1 LSFSSYFRMGNI
13 KGINREVST
22 TRSKVSIIGA
32 GNVGATCAF
41 RVAEKGYA
49 DIVLLDIIGGLPQG
63 KGLDMLEAT
72 PIIDSDV
79 KIMGTDDYEETA
91 NSDIVVITTGVPRKP
106 GMSRDDLVLTNMK
119 IVQEVTEKVV
129 RYSPNCIIIM
139 VTNPLDAMTQLA
151 LHISKFPRNRVL
163 GQSGILDNARFRT
176 FIAQELDVSV
186 KDVSTC
192 VLGGHGDTMVPIT
205 RLCTVGGVPI
215 TELLPKEKIDSLV
228 ERTVKGGGEIVS
240 LLKTGSAFY
249 APAAATAQMV
259 DTIILDKKEILPCA
273 AYLEGE
279 YGISGVVV
287 GVPVKLG
294 KNGIE
299 QIIEIELTP
308 EENAALKK
316 SAEVVRELIQVM
328 KL

>member
-1 LSFSSYFRMGNI
+1 M
-13 KGINREVST
+13 
-22 TRSKVSIIGA
+22 RSKVSIIGA

-41 RVAEKGYA
+41 RIAEKGYA
-49 DIVLLDIIGGLPQG
+49 DIVLLDIIEGLPQS

-79 KIMGTDDYEETA
+79 KIVGTNDYKETV
-91 NSDIVVITTGVPRKP
+91 NSDIVVITSGVSRKP

-119 IVQEVTEKVV
+119 IVQEVTGKVV

-151 LHISKFPRNRVL
+151 LHISKFPRNRVF
-163 GQSGILDNARFRT
+163 GQSGILDSARFRT

-186 KDVSTC
+186 KDVSAC

-215 TELLPKEKIDSLV
+215 TKLLPKKRIDSLV
-228 ERTVKGGGEIVS
+228 ERTVKGGGEIIS

-259 DTIILDKKEILPCA
+259 DAIILDKKEVLPCA

-279 YGISGVVV
+279 YGINGVVV

-294 KNGIE
+294 KDGIE
-299 QIIEIELTP
+299 QIVELKLTP
-308 EENAALKK
+308 EEDAALKK
-316 SAEVVRELIQVM
+316 SANAVLELVKVM
-328 KL
+328 NL

>member
-1 LSFSSYFRMGNI
+1 MR
-13 KGINREVST
+13 R
-22 TRSKVSIIGA
+22 KVSVIGA

-41 RVAEKGYA
+41 RIAEKGYA
-49 DIVLLDIIGGLPQG
+49 DIVLLDIIEGLPQG

-79 KIMGTDDYEETA
+79 KIMGTNDYEETA
-91 NSDIVVITTGVPRKP
+91 DSDIVVVTSGASRKP
-106 GMSRDDLVLTNMK
+106 RMSRDDLVLANMK

-129 RYSPNCIIIM
+129 QYSPNCMIIV

-151 LHISKFPRNRVL
+151 LHISKFPRNRVF
-163 GQSGILDNARFRT
+163 GQSGILDSARFRT
-176 FIAQELDVSV
+176 FIAQELNVSV

-215 TELLPKEKIDSLV
+215 TELLSKEKIDRLV

-259 DTIILDKKEILPCA
+259 DVIILDKKEILPCA
-273 AYLEGE
+273 TYLEGE
-279 YGISGVVV
+279 YGINGVVV

-294 KNGIE
+294 KKGIE
-299 QIIEIELTP
+299 QIIELELTP
-308 EENAALKK
+308 EEGAALKK
-316 SAEVVRELIQVM
+316 SANAVRELV
-328 KL
+328 KLMNLR

>member
-1 LSFSSYFRMGNI
+1 MDNI
-13 KGINREVST
+13 EGINREVST
-22 TRSKVSIIGA
+22 KRSKVSIIGA

-41 RVAEKGYA
+41 RIAENGYA
-49 DIVLLDIIGGLPQG
+49 DIVLLDIIEGLPQG
-63 KGLDMLEAT
+63 KSLDMLEAT

-79 KIMGTDDYEETA
+79 KIRGTNDYEETA
-91 NSDIVVITTGVPRKP
+91 NSDIVVITSGVSREP

-119 IVQEVTEKVV
+119 IVQEVTGKIVQ
-129 RYSPNCIIIM
+129 YSPNCIILV

-151 LHISKFPRNRVL
+151 LHISKFPRNRIF

-186 KDVSTC
+186 KGVSAC

-215 TELLPKEKIDSLV
+215 TELLPKDKIDSLV
-228 ERTVKGGGEIVS
+228 ERTVKGGGEIVG

-249 APAAATAQMV
+249 APAAAIAQMV
-259 DTIILDKKEILPCA
+259 DAIILDKKEILPCA
-273 AYLEGE
+273 VYLEGE

-299 QIIEIELTP
+299 QIIELELTP
-308 EENAALKK
+308 EEDVALKK
-316 SAEVVRELIQVM
+316 SANAVRELVRVM
-328 KL
+328 NL

>member
-1 LSFSSYFRMGNI
+1 M
-13 KGINREVST
+13 
-22 TRSKVSIIGA
+22 RSKVSIIGA

-41 RVAEKGYA
+41 RIAEKGYA
-49 DIVLLDIIGGLPQG
+49 DIVLLDIIEGLSQG
-63 KGLDMLEAT
+63 KGLDILEAT
-72 PIIDSDV
+72 PIINSDV
-79 KIMGTDDYEETA
+79 KIMGTNDYEETA
-91 NSDIVVITTGVPRKP
+91 NSDIVVITSGVSRKP
-106 GMSRDDLVLTNMK
+106 GMSRDNLVLINMK

-129 RYSPNCIIIM
+129 QYSSNCIIIM

-151 LHISKFPRNRVL
+151 LHISKFPRNRVF
-163 GQSGILDNARFRT
+163 GQSGILDSARFRT

-192 VLGGHGDTMVPIT
+192 VLGGHGDTMVSIT

-228 ERTVKGGGEIVS
+228 EHTIKGGGEIVS

-259 DTIILDKKEILPCA
+259 DAVILDKKEILPCA

-299 QIIEIELTP
+299 QIIKLELTP
-308 EENAALKK
+308 EEDAALKK
-316 SAEVVRELIQVM
+316 SANAVRELVEVM
-328 KL
+328 NL